1 MHLCP
6 YVKPMKLYILMELP
20 VSRLQEDL
28 VNSKMRPGQVGLV
41 HLDGQ
46 FKEFGLQVLTGLIS
60 MQLIEIMMEQLL

>member
-1 MHLCP
+1 
-6 YVKPMKLYILMELP
+6 MELP

-46 FKEFGLQVLTGLIS
+46 FKEFGLQVLTGLTS